1 MSNLIS
7 KQVDFNGDTLLAIKE
22 EDTGKI
28 YVAVKHICDAL
39 GLNENQRRNQY
50 LKTQE
55 DIVIS
60 RGVKKFSLPTN
71 GGLQETYC
79 IELDFLPLWLAKINV
94 NIIPN
99 EQVQEKLVEYQLRAK
114 DVLAAAFLPQQKPVT
129 VLDALTQTVQVLKEQ
144 DARLRQLEST
154 TQAIKD
160 TIIQEPD
167 NWREDMNRMFNK
179 IVDRIGGQKFQEV
192 RNESYRLLEKRAH
205 VDLTRRLM
213 NLRTRMLD
221 QGATKTAIEKANKLD
236 VIEQDPKLREIYA
249 QIIKEY
255 YIRYV
260 A

>member
-1 MSNLIS
+1 MSNIIP
-7 KQVDFNGDTLLAIKE
+7 KQVEFNGDILLAIKNNN
-22 EDTGKI
+22 TGKI
-28 YVAVKHICDAL
+28 HVSINHICAAL
-39 GLNENQRRNQY
+39 GLDARIQRDK
-50 LKTQE
+50 LKEHATLSKGCT
-55 DIVIS
+55 IC
-60 RGVKKFSLPTN
+60 PTPSN
-71 GGLQETYC
+71 GGIQEAFT
-79 IELDFLPLWLAKINV
+79 IELDFLPLWLAGINPAKV
-94 NIIPN
+94 NP
-99 EQVQEKLVEYQLRAK
+99 EVQEKLIEYQLKAK

-129 VLDALTQTVQVLKEQ
+129 ILDALAQTVQVLQEQ
-144 DARLRQLEST
+144 EARIRQLEST

-167 NWREDMNRMFNK
+167 NWREDINRMFNK
-179 IVDRIGGQKFQEV
+179 IVDRIGGQKFQEI
-192 RNESYRLLEKRAH
+192 RNESYNLLESRAH
-205 VDLTRRLM
+205 VDLNRRLM

>member
-1 MSNLIS
+1 MANIIQ
-7 KQVDFNGDTLLAIKE
+7 KQVEFNGDILLAIKE
-22 EDTGKI
+22 EDTDKI

-39 GLNENQRRNQY
+39 GLNENQRRTQY
-50 LKTQE
+50 IKTQE

-71 GGLQETYC
+71 GGFQETYC
-79 IELDFLPLWLAKINV
+79 IELDFLPLWLAKINA

-99 EQVQEKLVEYQLRAK
+99 ESVQEKLIEYQLKAK
-114 DVLAAAFLPQQKPVT
+114 DVLAAAFLPQQKPAS
-129 VLDALTQTVQVLKEQ
+129 VLEALAQTVQVLQEQ
-144 DARLRQLEST
+144 DARLKRLEGT

-179 IVDRIGGQKFQEV
+179 IVDRIGGQKFQEI
-192 RNESYRLLEKRAH
+192 RNESYKLLEQRAH
-205 VDLTRRLM
+205 VDLNRRLM

-221 QGATKTAIEKANKLD
+221 QGMTKTAIEKACKLD
-236 VIEQDPKLREIYA
+236 VIEQDPKLREIYS

-255 YIRYV
+255 YIKFV